1 MIITQGTLQTLYLAF
16 NAAFREGFGQAPTDH
31 QRITMMVSSMTA
43 TEEYAWLG
51 QWPGLKEWV
60 GERVIRSLIQHE
72 YSIKNKTYESTIG
85 VQRERISDDQY
96 GVYTPMFSEM
106 GRATAAH
113 PAELVY
119 EALLAGFDTKCF
131 DGQYFF
137 DTDHPVDQQGD
148 GGTQSNI
155 ILDSGNAVGSGTP
168 WFLIDT
174 SRSIKPI
181 IHQTRE
187 PYNLTRMDDPTDENA
202 FMRREFLYGVD
213 GRCNVG
219 YGLWQLACASKQEL
233 NATNYAAARAAMH
246 VFQADSG
253 RPLGVMPNLLVVP
266 PSLETEALE
275 LINAERLASGATNVW
290 RGTAEVLMSP
300 WLEAA

>member
-1 MIITQGTLQTLYLAF
+1 MILTQGTLQTLFVAF
-16 NAAFREGFGQAPTDH
+16 NAAFRAGFGQAPTDH
-31 QRITMMVSSMTA
+31 QRITMMVPSMTSV
-43 TEEYAWLG
+43 EEYGWLG

-85 VQRERISDDQY
+85 VGRDKIRDDQY
-96 GVYTPMFSEM
+96 GVYTPMFSEL

-119 EALLAGFDTKCF
+119 AALAAGFDTKCF

-148 GGTQSNI
+148 GGTQSN
-155 ILDSGNAVGSGTP
+155 SGGGNGTP
-168 WFLIDT
+168 WFLVDT
-174 SRSIKPI
+174 SRMLKPI

-187 PYNLTRMDDPTDENA
+187 PYDLTRMDDPTDENV

-219 YGLWQLACASKQEL
+219 FGLWQLAYGSKQEL
-233 NATNYAAARAAMH
+233 TAEHYAAARAAMH

-253 RPLGVMPNLLVVP
+253 RPLGIMPNLLVVP
-266 PSLETEALE
+266 PSLEQKALE
-275 LINAERLASGATNVW
+275 LISAERLANGATNVW

-300 WLEAA
+300 WLA

>member
-1 MIITQGTLQTLYLAF
+1 MIITQGTLHTLFLAF

-60 GERVIRSLIQHE
+60 GERIVRSLIQHE

-85 VQRERISDDQY
+85 VPRDRIRDDQY

-119 EALLAGFDTKCF
+119 QALMDGFDTKCY

-137 DTDHPVDQQGD
+137 DTDHPVDQLGD
-148 GGTQSNI
+148 AGTQANRPST
-155 ILDSGNAVGSGTP
+155 LGSGKP

-174 SRSIKPI
+174 SRAIKPI

-187 PYNLTRMDDPTDENA
+187 AYDLTRMDDPTDENV

-219 YGLWQLACASKQEL
+219 YGLWQLAYGSKQAL
-233 NATNYAAARAAMH
+233 TAANYAAARVAMH
-246 VFQADSG
+246 GFQADSG
-253 RPLGVMPNLLVVP
+253 RPLGIMPNLLVVG
-266 PSLETEALE
+266 PSQEQAARE
-275 LINAERLASGATNVW
+275 LISAERLANGATNVW
-290 RGTAEVLMSP
+290 QGSAEVLMSP
-300 WLEAA
+300 WLEA

>member
-1 MIITQGTLQTLYLAF
+1 MIITQGTLQTLFVAF

-31 QRITMMVSSMTA
+31 QRITMMVSSMTS

-85 VQRERISDDQY
+85 VERDRIRDDQY
-96 GVYTPMFSEM
+96 SIYAPMFAEL

-119 EALLAGFDTKCF
+119 GALVAGFDTKCF

-137 DTDHPVDQQGD
+137 DTDHPVNQQGKAA
-148 GGTQSNI
+148 QQANRPAA
-155 ILDSGNAVGSGTP
+155 LGNGKP

-174 SRSIKPI
+174 SRAIKPI

-187 PYNLTRMDDPTDENA
+187 AYDLTRMDDPTDVNV
-202 FMRREFLYGVD
+202 FMRRQFLYGVD

-219 YGLWQLACASKQEL
+219 YGLWQLAWGSKQPL
-233 NATNYAAARAAMH
+233 TPTSYAEARAAMH
-246 VFQADSG
+246 VFKADSG
-253 RPLGVMPNLLVVP
+253 RPLGIMPNLLIVD
-266 PSLETEALE
+266 PSQETAALE
-275 LINAERLASGATNVW
+275 LINAERLSTGASNVW

-300 WLEAA
+300 WLK

>member
-1 MIITQGTLQTLYLAF
+1 MIITQGTLQTLFVAF

-31 QRITMMVSSMTA
+31 ERIAMMVSSMTS

-72 YSIKNKTYESTIG
+72 YSIKNKTFESTIG
-85 VQRERISDDQY
+85 VQRDRIRDDQY
-96 GVYTPMFSEM
+96 GVYTPMFSEL

-113 PAELVY
+113 PTELVY
-119 EALLAGFDTKCF
+119 EALVAGFDTKCF

-137 DTDHPVDQQGD
+137 DTDHPIDQQGD
-148 GGTQSNI
+148 GGIQANRPAA
-155 ILDSGNAVGSGTP
+155 LGNGKP

-174 SRSIKPI
+174 SRAIKPI

-187 PYNLTRMDDPTDENA
+187 AYDLTRMDDPTDENV

-219 YGLWQLACASKQEL
+219 YGLWQLAWGSKQPL
-233 NATNYAAARAAMH
+233 TAAAYAEARAAMH
-246 VFQADSG
+246 VFKADSG
-253 RPLGVMPNLLVVP
+253 RPLGIMPRLLVVD
-266 PSLETEALE
+266 PSQEKAALE
-275 LINAERLASGATNVW
+275 LINAERLANGATNVW
-290 RGTAEVLMSP
+290 RGTVDVLQSP

>member
-1 MIITQGTLQTLYLAF
+1 MIITQGTLQTLFVAL
-16 NAAFREGFGQAPTDH
+16 NAAFREGFGQAPLDY
-31 QRITMMVSSMTA
+31 QKFTMMVSSMTS

-85 VQRERISDDQY
+85 VERDRIRDDQY
-96 GVYTPMFSEM
+96 SIYAPMFAEL

-119 EALLAGFDTKCF
+119 GALVAGFDTKCF

-148 GGTQSNI
+148 GGVQRNI
-155 ILDSGNAVGSGTP
+155 SDPVGTGTA

-187 PYNLTRMDDPTDENA
+187 AYDLTRMDDPTDENV

-219 YGLWQLACASKQEL
+219 YGLWQLAYASKQEL
-233 NATNYAAARAAMH
+233 NATTYSAARAAMH
-246 VFQADSG
+246 QFQADSG
-253 RPLGVMPNLLVVP
+253 RPLGIMPNLLVIP
-266 PSLETEALE
+266 PTLETKARE
-275 LINAERLASGATNVW
+275 LINAERLANGATNVW

-300 WLEAA
+300 WLK